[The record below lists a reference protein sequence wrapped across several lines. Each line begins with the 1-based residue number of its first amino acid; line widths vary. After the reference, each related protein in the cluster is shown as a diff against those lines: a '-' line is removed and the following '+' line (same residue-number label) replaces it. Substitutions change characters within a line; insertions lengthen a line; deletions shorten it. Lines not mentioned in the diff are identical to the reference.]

1 MSIKECLSSPL
12 LLRPLNF
19 ICLYLIFFVLNIL
32 YFLSFREQR
41 NSNNNT
47 CVFLDFLRSFSL
59 LLGGYNLFIF
69 IDASFI
75 FNILNYSIIL
85 VFRRVLISIP
95 FNKLLQLV
103 TSIGSL
109 YKGPIKFFK
118 HITPFQLIS
127 LTDLIQSQL
136 SI

>member
-1 MSIKECLSSPL
+1 MSNKECPPSPL

-19 ICLYLIFFVLNIL
+19 IRLRLIFLVPNIL
-32 YFLSFREQR
+32 YFLSFSKQR

-47 CVFLDFLRSFSL
+47 CVLLDFLCGFSL
-59 LLGGYNLFIF
+59 LLGGYNLFILVNT
-69 IDASFI
+69 SFI
-75 FNILNYSIIL
+75 FNIFVCYIIL
-85 VFRRVLISIP
+85 IFRRVLISIP
-95 FNKLLQLV
+95 FDELFQSV
-103 TSIGSL
+103 TSIGLL

-136 SI
+136 LI